1 MKTFILFIS
10 FLLFADICISQ
21 AVLTYSAYLGQT
33 PPGGIPQIFA
43 PGIISLPNRF
53 ETYPTFSPDGKDMFF
68 SVVNA
73 SWLNG
78 VIFHTQERNGV
89 WTIPD
94 TATFSKNNYINW
106 ESFITPDGTK
116 QFFASNRPPSVSR
129 DIWMMNRTSDTTWSN
144 PVRLNSPINSNAEDG
159 SACVTNNGTLY
170 FKSARG
176 GGINGSM
183 LYRSLLIDST
193 YSQIE
198 NLGNTIHTVNGETE
212 PFMSP
217 DESYLIF
224 TSPFLSRPGGH
235 GGYDLWICFK
245 KTNGS
250 WTEPVNMGPNINTAL
265 DEYGPRVTQ
274 DGNYLFFTRD
284 NGSTSMDIY
293 WVSAGIIDSLKSTI
307 ISVNHIQKQ
316 VPDRYKLFQNFPNPF
331 NPSTVISYSLP
342 NISFVNIKIYDMLGK
357 EITILANSFQKR
369 GVYDINLNMNN
380 FNLSS
385 GLYFYTININES
397 NSNQI
402 FKETKV
408 MSYIK

>member
-1 MKTFILFIS
+1 MKTIITIILS
-10 FLLFADICISQ
+10 VVLLNTCFAQ
-21 AVLTYSAYLGQT
+21 PYLGQT
-33 PPGGIPQIFA
+33 PPGSIPQIFA
-43 PGIISLPNRF
+43 PGIISLSNRL
-53 ETYPTFSPDGKDMFF
+53 ETYPTFSTNGRDMYF

-73 SWLNG
+73 GWTKG

-89 WTIPD
+89 WTTPD
-94 TATFSKNNYINW
+94 TAAFSKNIYINW
-106 ESFITPDGTK
+106 ESFISPNGNK
-116 QFFASNRPPSVSR
+116 QFFASTCPPSLSK

-144 PVRLNSPINSNAEDG
+144 PVHLNSPINSNAEDG

-183 LYRSLLIDST
+183 LYKSLLIDST

-224 TSPFLSRPGGH
+224 TSPLRVGS

-245 KTNGS
+245 KTNNT
-250 WTEPVNMGPNINTAL
+250 WTEPVNMGQNINTAL

-284 NGSTSMDIY
+284 NVGTSMDIY
-293 WVSAGIIDSLKSTI
+293 WVSANIIDSLKSVTVSI
-307 ISVNHIQKQ
+307 NNQFENIASE
-316 VPDRYKLFQNFPNPF
+316 YKLFQNYPNPF

-342 NISFVNIKIYDMLGK
+342 VNSFVSLKVYNILGK
-357 EITILANSFQKR
+357 EITTLANCVEKS
-369 GVYDINLNMNN
+369 GSHDITLNTNNL
-380 FNLSS
+380 NLSS
-385 GLYFYTININES
+385 GIYLYTLTATDINTNKV
-397 NSNQI
+397 

-408 MSYIK
+408 MNYIK